1 MDDIMDAQINNNL
14 QARQQISAIE
24 FASKY
29 KSKREVYNFLTLEV
43 QAYLPNY
50 DTITIYFLKDL
61 IYGKKK
67 GKPSTLFWFII
78 NITLVV
84 KAGKIS

>member
-43 QAYLPNY
+43 
-50 DTITIYFLKDL
+50 
-61 IYGKKK
+61 
-67 GKPSTLFWFII
+67 
-78 NITLVV
+78 
-84 KAGKIS
+84 

>member
-43 QAYLPNY
+43 KAYLPNY

-67 GKPSTLFWFII
+67 GKSPAFFWFII

-84 KAGKIS
+84 KAGNIS